1 VGAVHLHAGR
11 MSVMIQ
17 TEATTPAELPDS
29 PVSIYDRFTALY
41 DLMFRVNGYGRSI
54 EKYLRE
60 HLPPLPEDARVLDAG
75 CGTGLLTLA
84 LLRVLERPARLAAVD
99 LSGRSLQTARRA
111 TRRLEPGGRPPKV
124 SASFV
129 RADAL
134 RLPFA
139 DETFD
144 YVVTSGVLEY
154 LPLRD
159 GFAELARVTRPGG
172 HLLYLPVRPSPASRV
187 LEIMFRFRAHPLAEF
202 AAETGRH
209 FRLVEEHRFHP
220 LEPIG
225 WTKRAVLARK
235 PGGGF

>member
-1 VGAVHLHAGR
+1 
-11 MSVMIQ
+11 MSQ
-17 TEATTPAELPDS
+17 SEATTSTGLPDS

-60 HLPPLPEDARVLDAG
+60 RLPPLPADARLLDAG

-84 LLRVLERPARLAAVD
+84 LLRVLKRPFRLTAVD
-99 LSGRSLQTARRA
+99 LSERSLQTACRA
-111 TRRLEPGGRPPKV
+111 ARRLHSGPGDARPP
-124 SASFV
+124 AHFV

-134 RLPFA
+134 HLPFA

-144 YVVTSGVLEY
+144 FVVTSGVLEY

-187 LEIMFRFRAHPLAEF
+187 LEIMFRFKAHPPAEF
-202 AAETGRH
+202 TAETARH
-209 FRLVEEHRFHP
+209 FTLVEEHKFSA

-235 PGGGF
+235 H